1 MYGKIQLENFVGL
14 SQMPQKYIS
23 AWIAATADLT
33 DVTYKPLLYCATQTV
48 KGINFWF
55 IAEQSFAVA
64 GNGERRIVKL
74 AINEFN
80 GNYEIVKDSIE
91 VVFG

>member
-1 MYGKIQLENFVGL
+1 MYGKIQLEDFAGL

-23 AWIAATADLT
+23 AWQAATADL
-33 DVTYKPLLYCATQTV
+33 VGVKYKPLLFCGTQIV
-48 KGINFWF
+48 KGVNFWF

-64 GNGERRIVKL
+64 GNDERRIVKF
-74 AINEFN
+74 AINEFD

-91 VVFG
+91 IVIG